1 MNEKIKTEKGLLLVV
16 SGPSGAGK
24 GTICKE
30 FLKHHDN
37 VYPSVSTTT
46 RDPRNMEIDGVNYH
60 FISKDSFNKL
70 LEKEA
75 FLEYAKV
82 YGNMYGT
89 TKNTVMSKIN
99 QGIDVL
105 LEIEMQG
112 AKQVKEKYPDGIYI
126 FILPPSLND
135 LKKRI
140 QKRGSETP
148 ESMENRLESAFDE
161 IGFIKEYNYYIINDE
176 IENAVKTMDSIYRA
190 EKSKINKNINDLI
203 KKYKEEKDNAYP
215 ISK

>member
-1 MNEKIKTEKGLLLVV
+1 MNGNAKTSKGLLLVV

-24 GTICKE
+24 GTICKK
-30 FLKHHDN
+30 FLKNHDN

-46 RDPRNMEIDGVNYH
+46 RNPRKMEVDGVNYH

-70 LEKEA
+70 VEGDA

-89 TKNTVMSKIN
+89 TKSTVMAKIN

-126 FILPPSLND
+126 FILPPSLSD

-176 IENAVKTMDSIYRA
+176 IENAVNVMDSIYIA
-190 EKSKINKNINDLI
+190 EKSKVNVNIDDVI
-203 KKYKEEKDNAYP
+203 DRYKEEKANA
-215 ISK
+215 

>member
-1 MNEKIKTEKGLLLVV
+1 MNGNVETSKGLLLVV

-30 FLKHHDN
+30 FLKRRDN

-46 RDPRNMEIDGVNYH
+46 RKPRKMEVDGVNYH
-60 FISKDSFNKL
+60 FISEDSFKEL
-70 LEKEA
+70 LERDA

-89 TKNTVMSKIN
+89 TKNTVMAKIN
-99 QGIDVL
+99 KGTDVL

-135 LKKRI
+135 LKERI

-148 ESMENRLESAFDE
+148 ESMENRLKSAFDE
-161 IGFIKEYNYYIINDE
+161 ISFIKEYNYYIINEE
-176 IENAVKTMDSIYRA
+176 IENAVNVMDSIYIA
-190 EKSKINKNINDLI
+190 EKSKVNVNINDVI
-203 KKYKEEKDNAYP
+203 NRYKEEKANA
-215 ISK
+215 